1 MATAES
7 VPEARL
13 RALEAYERRPASAG
27 RPRGNDG
34 DGDGGS
40 LVTDETS
47 KRVPAYDELP
57 ALADSDVRH
66 AWRVWGEHDR
76 LGTMNRATPRT
87 VLAALRVPASG
98 RRFSLDLPLG
108 AIHPPLYGRGQFAH
122 RIFDRNRNMVEDE
135 ITYIDPQGSS
145 QWDSLRH
152 IRAGRSGHFGG
163 LAADDDNVAEL
174 GIDALVQFGLVL
186 RGVLLDFPRFWAAS
200 GRSVDPYSEEAISVA
215 DLRDCARFQG
225 TGWSPSD
232 LLLVRTGFLA
242 AYRERGGLPE
252 DGLAMPTTV
261 GLDASA
267 DMARLL
273 WDEGFAAVAA
283 DNPAVEVLPGDPAVG
298 SLHRRLI
305 PALGMPLGELW
316 DLDELAE
323 SCAADRRFECC
334 VVSVPLRVP
343 GGVASPANV
352 MAIR

>member
-1 MATAES
+1 MT
-7 VPEARL
+7 RL
-13 RALEAYERRPASAG
+13 PSH
-27 RPRGNDG
+27 
-34 DGDGGS
+34 
-40 LVTDETS
+40 DEL
-47 KRVPAYDELP
+47 PAYDELP
-57 ALADSDVRH
+57 VLGDSDVRH
-66 AWRVWGEHDR
+66 AWGVWGKHDR
-76 LGTMNRATPRT
+76 LGTMNRVTADT

-98 RRFSLDLPLG
+98 SRFSLDLPLG
-108 AIHPPLYGRGQFAH
+108 AIDPPLYGRSQFAH

-163 LAADDDNVAEL
+163 LPADDEHVAEL
-174 GIDALVQFGLVL
+174 GIDGLVQFGLVL
-186 RGVLLDFPRFWAAS
+186 RAVLLDLPRYWAAS
-200 GRSVDPYSEEAISVA
+200 GLPVDPHGGQSISVA
-215 DLRDCARFQG
+215 DLRDCARAQG
-225 TGWSPSD
+225 TQWLPGD
-232 LLLVRTGFLA
+232 VLVVRTGFLA
-242 AYRERGGLPE
+242 AYRERGGLPA
-252 DGLAMPTTV
+252 DGLAMPTSA

-267 DMARLL
+267 DMARFL

-283 DNPAVEVLPGDPAVG
+283 DNPAVEVLPGDPAIG

-323 SCAADRRFECC
+323 SCAADRRYECC

>member
-1 MATAES
+1 MT
-7 VPEARL
+7 
-13 RALEAYERRPASAG
+13 
-27 RPRGNDG
+27 
-34 DGDGGS
+34 
-40 LVTDETS
+40 TDETS
-47 KRVPAYDELP
+47 QRVPPYDELP

-66 AWRVWGEHDR
+66 AWHVWGEHDR
-76 LGTMNRATPRT
+76 LGTMNRVTPRT
-87 VLAALRVPASG
+87 VLAALGVPTSG
-98 RRFSLDLPLG
+98 RRISLDLPLG
-108 AIHPPLYGRGQFAH
+108 AIDPPLYGRSQFAH

-163 LAADDDNVAEL
+163 LAADDDRVAEL
-174 GIDALVQFGLVL
+174 GIDTLVGFGLVL
-186 RGVLLDFPRFWAAS
+186 RGVLLDFPRYCAAS
-200 GRSVDPYSEEAISVA
+200 GRPLDPHSEHVISVA
-215 DLRDCARFQG
+215 DLRDCARVQRAEWR
-225 TGWSPSD
+225 TGD
-232 LLLVRTGFLA
+232 VLLVRTGFLA
-242 AYRERGGLPE
+242 AYRERGGMPAE
-252 DGLAMPTTV
+252 NLAMPTSA
-261 GLDASA
+261 GLAASA
-267 DMARLL
+267 EMARFL

-323 SCAADRRFECC
+323 SCAADQRYECC

>member
-1 MATAES
+1 
-7 VPEARL
+7 
-13 RALEAYERRPASAG
+13 
-27 RPRGNDG
+27 
-34 DGDGGS
+34 
-40 LVTDETS
+40 
-47 KRVPAYDELP
+47 
-57 ALADSDVRH
+57 
-66 AWRVWGEHDR
+66 
-76 LGTMNRATPRT
+76 
-87 VLAALRVPASG
+87 VPASG
-98 RRFSLDLPLG
+98 TRFSLDLPFG
-108 AIHPPLYGRGQFAH
+108 AIDPPLYDRRQFAH

-163 LAADDDNVAEL
+163 LPADDDHVAEL
-174 GIDALVQFGLVL
+174 GIDALVRFGLVL
-186 RGVLLDFPRFWAAS
+186 RGVLLDFPRYWAAA
-200 GRSVDPYSEEAISVA
+200 GRSVDPHSEQTVSVS
-215 DLRDCARFQG
+215 DLRDCARVQDTQWRPG
-225 TGWSPSD
+225 D

-242 AYRERGGLPE
+242 AYRERRGLPGE
-252 DGLAMPTTV
+252 DLAMPTTA

-267 DMARLL
+267 DMARFL
-273 WDEGFAAVAA
+273 WDEGIAAVAA

-316 DLDELAE
+316 DLDELAG
-323 SCAADRRFECC
+323 SCAADRHYDCC

>member
-1 MATAES
+1 LA
-7 VPEARL
+7 
-13 RALEAYERRPASAG
+13 
-27 RPRGNDG
+27 
-34 DGDGGS
+34 
-40 LVTDETS
+40 TDEAS
-47 KRVPAYDELP
+47 ERVPAYDELP
-57 ALADSDVRH
+57 ALAGGDVRH
-66 AWRVWGEHDR
+66 AWHVWGEHDR
-76 LGTMNRATPRT
+76 LGTMNRVTART
-87 VLAALRVPASG
+87 VLAALRVPVIG

-108 AIHPPLYGRGQFAH
+108 AIDPPLYGRSQFTH

-135 ITYIDPQGSS
+135 ITYLDPQGSS

-163 LAADDDNVAEL
+163 LAADDDHVAEL
-174 GIDALVQFGLVL
+174 GIDALVQLGLVL
-186 RGVLLDFPRFWAAS
+186 RGVLLDLPRWWAAS
-200 GRSVDPYSEEAISVA
+200 GRSVDPHSGHGISAA
-215 DLRDCARFQG
+215 DLRECARAQG
-225 TGWSPSD
+225 SDWSPSD

-242 AYRERGGLPE
+242 AYRERGGLPA
-252 DGLAMPTTV
+252 DGVAMPTSA
-261 GLDASA
+261 GLVASA
-267 DMARLL
+267 DMARFL

-323 SCAADRRFECC
+323 SCAADRRYECC
-334 VVSVPLRVP
+334 VVSVPLRVH

>member
-1 MATAES
+1 MAVTVRDITDPAPVTGSGS
-7 VPEARL
+7 VPR
-13 RALEAYERRPASAG
+13 
-27 RPRGNDG
+27 
-34 DGDGGS
+34 
-40 LVTDETS
+40 
-47 KRVPAYDELP
+47 RVPAYDELP
-57 ALADSDVRH
+57 VFGNSDVRH
-66 AWRVWGEHDR
+66 AWHVWGEHDR
-76 LGTMNRATPRT
+76 LGTMNRVTAHT

-108 AIHPPLYGRGQFAH
+108 AIDPPLYGRGQFAH
-122 RIFDRNRNMVEDE
+122 RVFDRNRNMVEDE
-135 ITYIDPQGSS
+135 IAYMDPQGSS

-163 LAADDDNVAEL
+163 LAAEDEEVAEL
-174 GIDALVQFGLVL
+174 GIDTLVQFGLVL
-186 RGVLLDFPRFWAAS
+186 RGVLLDFRRYCAAL
-200 GRSVDPYSEEAISVA
+200 GRCADPYSEQAISVA
-215 DLRDCARFQG
+215 DLRDCARVQG
-225 TGWSPSD
+225 TKWQPGD

-242 AYRERGGLPE
+242 AYRERGGVPDDSLV
-252 DGLAMPTTV
+252 MPTTV
-261 GLDASA
+261 GLDASS
-267 DMARLL
+267 DMARFL

-283 DNPAVEVLPGDPAVG
+283 DNPAVEVLPGDSAVG

-323 SCAADRRFECC
+323 SCAVDRRYECC

>member
-1 MATAES
+1 MT
-7 VPEARL
+7 
-13 RALEAYERRPASAG
+13 
-27 RPRGNDG
+27 
-34 DGDGGS
+34 
-40 LVTDETS
+40 
-47 KRVPAYDELP
+47 RVPAYDELP
-57 ALADSDVRH
+57 VLRDSDVRH
-66 AWRVWGEHDR
+66 AWHIWGEHDR
-76 LGTMNRATPRT
+76 LGTMNRVTEPT
-87 VLAALRVPASG
+87 VLSALRVPTSG

-108 AIHPPLYGRGQFAH
+108 SIDPPLYGRGQFAH

-135 ITYIDPQGSS
+135 ISYLDPQGSS

-152 IRAGRSGHFGG
+152 IRAGRSGHFSG
-163 LAADDDNVAEL
+163 LAADDEQVAEL
-174 GIDALVQFGLVL
+174 GIDALAVFGLVL
-186 RGVLLDFPRFWAAS
+186 RGVLLDFPRYYSAS
-200 GRSVDPYSEEAISVA
+200 GRSVDPHSEQAISVT
-215 DLRDCARFQG
+215 DLRDCARVQG
-225 TGWSPSD
+225 TEWQPGD

-242 AYRERGGLPE
+242 AYRERGGMPE
-252 DGLAMPTTV
+252 DKLAMPTTV

-267 DMARLL
+267 DMAKFL

-283 DNPAVEVLPGDPAVG
+283 DNPAVEVLPGNSAVG

-323 SCAADRRFECC
+323 SCAADRRYECC

>member
-1 MATAES
+1 VNAKE
-7 VPEARL
+7 L
-13 RALEAYERRPASAG
+13 
-27 RPRGNDG
+27 
-34 DGDGGS
+34 
-40 LVTDETS
+40 
-47 KRVPAYDELP
+47 PAYDELP
-57 ALADSDVRH
+57 VLPNSDVRY

-76 LGTMNRATPRT
+76 LGTMNRVTART
-87 VLAALRVPASG
+87 VLAALRVPTSG

-108 AIHPPLYGRGQFAH
+108 AVDPPLYGRGQFAH

-135 ITYIDPQGSS
+135 IAYLDPQGSS

-163 LAADDDNVAEL
+163 LAAEDDQVAEL
-174 GIDALVQFGLVL
+174 GIDTLVRFGLVL
-186 RGVLLDFPRFWAAS
+186 RGVLLDFPRYCAAS
-200 GRSVDPYSEEAISVA
+200 GRGIDPYSQQALSASDI
-215 DLRDCARFQG
+215 RDCARVQG
-225 TGWSPSD
+225 VQWQPGD

-242 AYRERGGLPE
+242 TYRERGGIPE
-252 DGLAMPTTV
+252 DSLSMPTTV

-267 DMARLL
+267 DMARFL

-283 DNPAVEVLPGDPAVG
+283 DNPAVEVLPGDAAVG

-323 SCAADRRFECC
+323 SCAADRRYECC
-334 VVSVPLRVP
+334 VVSVPLKVP

>member
-1 MATAES
+1 M
-7 VPEARL
+7 
-13 RALEAYERRPASAG
+13 
-27 RPRGNDG
+27 
-34 DGDGGS
+34 
-40 LVTDETS
+40 
-47 KRVPAYDELP
+47 PAYDELP
-57 ALADSDVRH
+57 ALPGGDVRH
-66 AWRVWGEHDR
+66 AWHVWGEHDR
-76 LGTMNRATPRT
+76 RGTMNRVTPRT
-87 VLAALRVPASG
+87 VLAALRVPVIG

-108 AIHPPLYGRGQFAH
+108 AIDPPLYGRSQFAH

-163 LAADDDNVAEL
+163 LAADDEHVAEL
-174 GIDALVQFGLVL
+174 GIDALVQLGLVL
-186 RGVLLDFPRFWAAS
+186 RGVLLDFPRYWAAT
-200 GRSVDPYSEEAISVA
+200 GRPADPHSEQAISVA
-215 DLRDCARFQG
+215 DLRGCARLQG
-225 TGWSPSD
+225 SEWSPSD

-242 AYRERGGLPE
+242 AYRERGGLPA
-252 DGLAMPTTV
+252 DGVAMPTSA

-267 DMARLL
+267 DMARFL

-283 DNPAVEVLPGDPAVG
+283 DNPAVEVLPGDPVVG

-323 SCAADRRFECC
+323 ACAADRRYECC